1 MPKMKKLISSFL
13 AEMKPLWLNQ
23 RRQNK
28 GLGHSIERPEQL
40 EQIIR
45 ANPWVP
51 FQKRDPIVRAGRG
64 PAGDAHTRH

>member
-1 MPKMKKLISSFL
+1 
-13 AEMKPLWLNQ
+13 MKPLWLNQ

-28 GLGHSIERPEQL
+28 GLGHSFERPEQL

-51 FQKRDPIVRAGRG
+51 FQKREPRSLAGRD
-64 PAGDAHTRH
+64 AARDAHTRH

>member
-1 MPKMKKLISSFL
+1 MKKLISSFL

-23 RRQNK
+23 RRQQ
-28 GLGHSIERPEQL
+28 GLSRSVDRPEQL

-51 FQKRDPIVRAGRG
+51 FQKRSPGIHTGAQAAR
-64 PAGDAHTRH
+64 DAHIRH